1 MTLDVLIDITESIQC
16 LLVLKIKPLTTEICD
31 TTVCIFVFSLSNA
44 ELILVKIASIC
55 ITKAFASISDNNVYK
70 FHYHA
75 IMVTFVEVNHYFGI
89 VFGQIN
95 DSLAIF
101 CSVRSHSSLQ
111 IQ

>member
-31 TTVCIFVFSLSNA
+31 TTVCIFVFSLSN
-44 ELILVKIASIC
+44 ELILVKITSIC
-55 ITKAFASISDNNVYK
+55 ITKAFATISANNLYE

-75 IMVTFVEVNHYFGI
+75 IKVTLVEVNHYFGI